1 MSVVRGYVSA
11 ASPNLATVVAD
22 YADLVRKVALHL
34 ASRLPDVVQVDDLM
48 QSGMIG
54 LLEAAKRFDD
64 THGASFGTYAER
76 RIRGAMIDELRRGD
90 WIPRSVHRTAR
101 DVAEAIREIEQ
112 QTGREARDDEVAE
125 RLGMELS
132 EYQSTLCDLAGQK
145 LLSVESLMEDAPD
158 GRWLDGEGTKLT
170 PEDVLLES
178 DRRTTLGEAIE
189 SLPERERLVL
199 ALYYNEELNLKEIG
213 AVLDVTESR
222 VSQIRSQALLRL
234 RARLQ
239 PGLLE

>member
-1 MSVVRGYVSA
+1 MSAPHCYASPS
-11 ASPNLATVVAD
+11 SPNLGEVVAEH
-22 YADLVRKVALHL
+22 ADLVKRVALHL
-34 ASRLPDVVQVDDLM
+34 ASRLPDVVQLDDLM

-54 LLEAAKRFDD
+54 LLEAAKRYDGSL
-64 THGASFGTYAER
+64 GASFSTYAER
-76 RIRGAMIDELRRGD
+76 RIRGAMLDELRRGD

-101 DVAEAIREIEQ
+101 ELAEAIREIEQ
-112 QTGREARDDEVAE
+112 RTGREARDEDVAE
-125 RLGMELS
+125 QLGMSLS
-132 EYQSTLCDLAGQK
+132 EYHTTLADLAGQK
-145 LLSVESLMEDAPD
+145 LLSVESLTEDAPE
-158 GRWLDGEGTKLT
+158 GRWLEGEINKLT

-178 DRRTTLGEAIE
+178 DRRTGLGEAIE

-213 AVLDVTESR
+213 AVIDVTESR

-239 PGLLE
+239 P